1 MTEVNLPQDT
11 PPGPPE
17 NPQTAVA
24 WGDEKAMK
32 LVAEMLAGNI
42 VDIRPQLDFTSPL
55 GFFYPYVESVL
66 EVTSEE
72 GWHVLES
79 LTNKEILGKVLFD
92 RLLCCPQCRS
102 VNLSPLTHCP
112 KCGSGS
118 ISRGRI
124 LEHFICNYVGLEEE
138 FVAKGRYIC
147 PKCRQELRTIGVD
160 YQSQGLLR
168 KCRDCGEVF
177 NIPLIRWRCLK
188 CASLTAEDRV
198 TEINIYSYHL
208 NEDKKSWL
216 EFELKP
222 KPQLLEFLKQRDYTV
237 TENATVKGRSG
248 AEHRIDILATKD
260 DGIITYNIAIGVK
273 VTGDKIGLEEI
284 FDFDDTAYD
293 SAIHD
298 KILIIAPP
306 LSKEALSFAKL
317 QKIRV
322 LEVKDLEAVLAGAT
336 PIPSEEIRREPF
348 EFQSKSQLIEYLV
361 QLGYQVKKN
370 AEIEG
375 RSGAKHNL
383 DVLAAKDDGIV
394 THHVAIGMKIAK
406 KPVELDKLFDF
417 DNKAYD
423 IGIMDKVFIAVPGL
437 TPEARQFAQR
447 QKIKV
452 FEVKELEPSS

>member
-1 MTEVNLPQDT
+1 MADINLPRNI
-11 PPGPPE
+11 PPDPPK
-17 NPQTAVA
+17 PTQPTVA
-24 WGDEKAMK
+24 WGDEKGTK

-42 VDIRPQLDFTSPL
+42 VDIRPQLDFSGPV

-66 EVTSEE
+66 EVTSKE
-72 GWHVLES
+72 GLRILES
-79 LTNKEILGKVLFD
+79 LTREEILRRDLFD

-118 ISRGRI
+118 IARGRI

-198 TEINIYSYHL
+198 TEINVYSYHL
-208 NEDKKSWL
+208 NEDKKDWL

-222 KPQLLEFLKQRDYTV
+222 KPHLLEFLRQRGYTV

-248 AEHRIDILATKD
+248 AGHSIDILASKD
-260 DGIITYNIAIGVK
+260 DGIITYSIAIGVM
-273 VTGDKIGLEEI
+273 VMGDKIGLEEI
-284 FDFDDTAYD
+284 FGFDDAAYD
-293 SAIHD
+293 SSIHD
-298 KILIIAPP
+298 KILLVTPP
-306 LSKEALSFAKL
+306 LSKEAVIFAKL
-317 QKIRV
+317 QNIKV
-322 LEVKDLEAVLAGAT
+322 LEAKGLETLLAGAT
-336 PIPSEEIRREPF
+336 PMPSEGIKRQA
-348 EFQSKSQLIEYLV
+348 FQFVSRAQLIEYLE
-361 QLGYQVKKN
+361 QLGYKVEEN
-370 AEIEG
+370 AEVEG
-375 RSGAKHNL
+375 RSGAKHNI
-383 DVLAAKDDGIV
+383 DVLATKDDGIV
-394 THHVAIGMKIAK
+394 AHNIAIGIVKAK
-406 KPVELDKLFDF
+406 NPIELDKLFNF

-423 IGIMDKVFIAVPGL
+423 IGIMDKVFIAISSL
-437 TPEARQFAQR
+437 APEARQFAER
-447 QKIKV
+447 QNIKV
-452 FEVKELEPSS
+452 FEVEEPEPTD